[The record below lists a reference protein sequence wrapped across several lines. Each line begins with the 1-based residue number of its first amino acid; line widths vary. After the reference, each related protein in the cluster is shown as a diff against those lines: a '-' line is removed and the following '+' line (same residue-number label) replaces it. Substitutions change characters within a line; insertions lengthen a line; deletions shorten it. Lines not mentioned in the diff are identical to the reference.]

1 MNFSREKIIET
12 LEKVLAADNFHKFY
26 FAEMY
31 TGKNRVL
38 LGCSFT
44 FPRLTYVID
53 GFLQLNVGSG
63 NEIHEGDY
71 MAGETLVMKPYC
83 VTSGR
88 WDKLH
93 ETLGLVMNPE
103 YLRIVHAV
111 HDIPKEPL
119 LLPTDYYHL
128 KDSLRMCTSHALNAV
143 CGLHEGTEADALAPD
158 LLRCAFELLLSDV
171 KNSVVPEYGKA
182 YALWNKLVDRI
193 IATFPEELTRKELAD
208 HFMITETYVSRLFT
222 KYGGMTYKE
231 YLRKY
236 RLNKAAHLLDD
247 TNMTI
252 GEIAWNCGV
261 SIVVVFYPDIQ
272 SRKQNFAGL
281 EKASEKINDFA
292 GRTLKGNEKFDSS
305 GRKIMSGGSR
315 SSAKRNFSS

>member
-31 TGKNRVL
+31 TGKNRVP
-38 LGCSFT
+38 LGSSFT

-71 MAGETLVMKPYC
+71 TTGETLVMKPYC

-88 WDKLH
+88 WDRLH

-111 HDIPKEPL
+111 HDIPNEPL

-143 CGLHEGTEADALAPD
+143 CGLHEGTEADTLAPD

-252 GEIAWNCGV
+252 GEIAWNCG
-261 SIVVVFYPDIQ
+261 FQ
-272 SRKQNFAGL
+272 SSSYFIRTFKAANKISPGL
-281 EKASEKINDFA
+281 
-292 GRTLKGNEKFDSS
+292 RRRLKK
-305 GRKIMSGGSR
+305 
-315 SSAKRNFSS
+315 